1 MENEDLR
8 KAAAIAGC
16 GDLPSRKVTAS
27 TLLNKVFEGVETA
40 NAQTLSSMSLIDAA
54 SDGWRKKY
62 CAKGDALQNFCAL
75 MPDKSLMFDVLEC
88 KVVHVMHACMHA
100 CDDQLKGA
108 ASCLSWR
115 VHSNGGSKHDQIVH
129 ENKVCQQA
137 VDSLL
142 VLTSV

>member
-1 MENEDLR
+1 
-8 KAAAIAGC
+8 
-16 GDLPSRKVTAS
+16 
-27 TLLNKVFEGVETA
+27 
-40 NAQTLSSMSLIDAA
+40 
-54 SDGWRKKY
+54 
-62 CAKGDALQNFCAL
+62 
-75 MPDKSLMFDVLEC
+75 
-88 KVVHVMHACMHA
+88 MHA